1 MSFAYEF
8 ALAFEIQ
15 PLKVA
20 FSFKM
25 PIFQSI
31 PVLNGLSKSIAL
43 VQKSKKK
50 SFLKVCPH
58 FQTKLTKQTKFKSF
72 TGSSLTL

>member
-50 SFLKVCPH
+50 VCLH